1 MHLFLLIWFRRI
13 QKKIA
18 IHFKVLPQDH
28 FGPTLTVA
36 SNILQPEAQFG
47 PRNTSAPII
56 LLPDAY
62 FSLRYFSPEVLLPE
76 TTSPNTLWPQDQI
89 FKSVIFNQLGP
100 SMGLGGYLPGLAKNW
115 KICLAKTKNQNYLH
129 CGGCYLVQ

>member
-1 MHLFLLIWFRRI
+1 MHLFLLIWFRSI

-56 LLPDAY
+56 LPPDAY
-62 FSLRYFSPEVLLPE
+62 FSLEILQPGNTSARKYFSLKQLW
-76 TTSPNTLWPQDQI
+76 PNTLWPED
-89 FKSVIFNQLGP
+89 
-100 SMGLGGYLPGLAKNW
+100 
-115 KICLAKTKNQNYLH
+115 
-129 CGGCYLVQ
+129 

>member
-1 MHLFLLIWFRRI
+1 MHLFLLIWFRSI

-62 FSLRYFSPEVLLPE
+62 FSPKYFSPEILQPGN
-76 TTSPNTLWPQDQI
+76 TSARNN
-89 FKSVIFNQLGP
+89 FGP
-100 SMGLGGYLPGLAKNW
+100 IHFGPR
-115 KICLAKTKNQNYLH
+115 TKFSK
-129 CGGCYLVQ
+129 VSF

>member
-1 MHLFLLIWFRRI
+1 MHLFLLFWFRGI

-47 PRNTSAPII
+47 PNNTSARCLLQPEI
-56 LLPDAY
+56 LQPGN
-62 FSLRYFSPEVLLPE
+62 
-76 TTSPNTLWPQDQI
+76 TSARNNFAQYTLAPGPNFQKCH
-89 FKSVIFNQLGP
+89 F
-100 SMGLGGYLPGLAKNW
+100 
-115 KICLAKTKNQNYLH
+115 
-129 CGGCYLVQ
+129 

>member
-1 MHLFLLIWFRRI
+1 MHLFLLIWFRSI

-18 IHFKVLPQDH
+18 IHFKVLPQDY

-100 SMGLGGYLPGLAKNW
+100 SMGLGGYLPGVA
-115 KICLAKTKNQNYLH
+115 KICQAKAKYQNDKKNTII
-129 CGGCYLVQ
+129 